1 MPQSAR
7 RVVLGIGNTLNH
19 DEGVGVEA
27 VGRLKA
33 LLGARAGVEF
43 VDGGVMGMN
52 LLILVEECS
61 HLLVLD
67 AADARRPPGAL
78 IELTREQIPLYAGI
92 RLSQHQITF
101 QEVLG
106 LANMRGK
113 LPGHLDLIGAQPAD
127 LTLGI
132 GLSPVVEAA
141 MPGLIEKAR
150 AVIETWGS
158 PAPSVSA

>member
-1 MPQSAR
+1 MLQLSR

-19 DEGVGVEA
+19 DEGLGVEA
-27 VGRLKA
+27 VGRLEA
-33 LLGARAGVEF
+33 LLGARAAVEF

-67 AADARRPPGAL
+67 AADAHQPPGTL

-113 LPGHLDLIGAQPAD
+113 LPGHLHLIGAQPAD
-127 LTLGI
+127 LSLGI
-132 GLSPVVEAA
+132 GLSSIVEAA
-141 MPGLIEKAR
+141 MPGLIEKAC
-150 AVIETWGS
+150 AEIKTWG
-158 PAPSVSA
+158 PSAHDAWA

>member
-27 VGRLKA
+27 VGRLEA
-33 LLGARAGVEF
+33 QLGPRAGVEF

-67 AADARRPPGAL
+67 AADAHRPPGAL
-78 IELTREQIPLYAGI
+78 IELTREQIPLYSGI
-92 RLSQHQITF
+92 KLSQHQITF

-106 LANMRGK
+106 LANIRGK
-113 LPGHLDLIGAQPAD
+113 LPGHLHLIGAQPAD
-127 LTLGI
+127 LSLGI
-132 GLSPVVEAA
+132 GLSPVVEGA
-141 MPGLIEKAR
+141 MPGLIVKAR
-150 AVIETWGS
+150 AVLDTWGP

>member
-1 MPQSAR
+1 MPQPAR
-7 RVVLGIGNTLNH
+7 QVVLGIGNTLNH

-27 VGRLKA
+27 VGRLEA
-33 LLGARAGVEF
+33 LLGGRAGVEY

-67 AADARRPPGAL
+67 AADAHRPPGAL
-78 IELTREQIPLYAGI
+78 IELTREQIPLYSGI
-92 RLSQHQITF
+92 KLSQHQITF

-106 LANMRGK
+106 LANIRGK
-113 LPGHLDLIGAQPAD
+113 LPGHLHLIGAQPAD
-127 LTLGI
+127 LSLGI
-132 GLSPVVEAA
+132 GLSLVVEAA

-150 AVIETWGS
+150 AVLDAWGLS
-158 PAPSVSA
+158 APSVSA

>member
-27 VGRLKA
+27 VGRLEA
-33 LLGARAGVEF
+33 RLGPRAGVEF

-67 AADARRPPGAL
+67 AADAHRPPGAL
-78 IELTREQIPLYAGI
+78 IELTREQIPLYSGI
-92 RLSQHQITF
+92 KLSQHQITF

-113 LPGHLDLIGAQPAD
+113 LPGHLHLIGAQPAD
-127 LTLGI
+127 LSLGI

-141 MPGLIEKAR
+141 MPGLIAKAR
-150 AVIETWGS
+150 AVLDAWGLS
-158 PAPSVSA
+158 TPNVSA